1 VGGGLPYPTFWWVR
15 VFFLAFK
22 LEWALVCKKK
32 KKERAKKIAK
42 KINES
47 SSSHHLGLSPTLPER
62 QKTLLPM

>member
-1 VGGGLPYPTFWWVR
+1 VGGCVFWR
-15 VFFLAFK
+15 SNLNGRLFAR
-22 LEWALVCKKK
+22 KK

>member
-1 VGGGLPYPTFWWVR
+1 MGACLQ
-15 VFFLAFK
+15 
-22 LEWALVCKKK
+22 EEKK
-32 KKERAKKIAK
+32 KKEQKKNCQ